1 MSDDLTCRE
10 DISSSLFDDS
20 DIPKAPEKRTT
31 NLGNPVLLTATPTS
45 GSSSTPSV
53 IRFQPDARIT
63 YNRSNDTTFTTYR
76 KPTFSHMTRHGV
88 IPPVVMPRTIPRD
101 SGSENGLELRPSQ
114 IQQSSSNFNASIKP
128 LGNNAAPFF
137 PPKREFD
144 SRQVMNRSVSGGMT
158 IQNPLQSSGQHITTV
173 IQPTAKIYKTLND
186 GQGRKITRVNV
197 PNIGRIAHIATSAS
211 PQVTRAVIPI
221 RQPSGGQ
228 ISRPNI
234 LRATKIQATTARA
247 LQQRTSSASEQNA
260 SDSKVVDINVLK
272 TPDLKNDSKVETKT
286 VLHATDIRNGNS
298 QIVTPQSTVIISCGL
313 SGPQLA
319 QQTLTT
325 SVARKRGRKQEI
337 LKDDNSSVG
346 PPVTNI
352 VVANPIIVKPVFTE
366 TTQQNDNEPKTR
378 RRGGGRKKK
387 MDTEGTGIKEPPK
400 KRGRKNKI
408 TEDSIID
415 AELAPNMNN
424 GTSEEVNQSLGQT
437 KDERIQESI
446 DALFSSPV
454 PSFLENLSAPGS
466 GKSGIESGK
475 KVKVPKTQKVPR
487 PPKLPKSP
495 KPPKEIKKDKEQN
508 DNKEGKVSKP
518 SRGKK
523 QANEIKTNLVVTID
537 NNSNSDKKA
546 LTSKSPIN
554 NRSTNKTVQ
563 MKTDNKSKSQE
574 IIRNNMTNDE
584 QDPKKRLS
592 QVNFDSSSDQPS
604 KTTSLKDLRVMQLL
618 KDHKASELKKTQQK
632 GEIEKSDKK
641 ANKKNVRATLGNA
654 KTTNEFLNGIS
665 KNDEAVIKRKLNGKL
680 SSASSDACKSVS
692 SGSGKN
698 VQFRNESTI
707 YNASA
712 KSTTTLS
719 TKNLPLRGILKNKP
733 VLSNIMKKISQ
744 NSSKNLNT
752 PSTVNIRTIVPEP
765 AVPGPSNVKV
775 IQPTLLVN
783 NTSKTISSSHISTL
797 KEKEK
802 SASVEAVNGKQSGPI
817 KPPSTIPGPSEIARN
832 SILPSK
838 ETLQKNSPLLSINT
852 SDKTSKDIIEKLL
865 KEMSKKSAGE
875 KLEYIRTFGL
885 YRKMSDVEKAAV
897 HALCDMSKGV
907 GKPVNND
914 PDYTAE
920 MKKKCEEKLKE
931 IAQIERN
938 DMSVLQRNLL
948 QKLKNQRLINLSRSK
963 SKNVRSESSKKLSCY
978 DKKSNHNS
986 LMVKN
991 DNSYDGGNKKI
1002 LRFKDKELKDIII
1015 YSDSKEE
1022 IAENLLNETFDIVIN
1037 GKKSTFIGGFS
1048 VSKHCKVKADQK
1060 IKSKTSK
1067 SFIIK
1072 RNTIRARRNR
1082 RKVTIEK
1089 EQKGTIAKGDISLQ
1103 TTQNNSLFRHKRLN
1117 MMYDDTYGV
1126 KPYSVAEA
1134 RFIKKYNLSET
1145 FRYIDSNQV
1154 KRLMLDF
1161 FRKIDSP
1168 LKYSKRAFFYQLL
1181 KNKKIFGNTKLARE
1195 RMRLIIEHINKKLI
1209 ETKQKPFSLLSRC
1222 EILRTTPGVLKS
1234 IFKPFN
1240 IFPLNKRKVMK
1251 CPTISNYIINSKII
1265 HGMAWEHIGLLYPER
1280 KQGLVDDINK
1290 LKKIM
1295 PVNQDLVNLYE
1306 EHVLVGFEKYK
1317 PVPSTYY
1324 KAVYPILHPEV
1335 TKLFTLVDEDIDPN
1349 ISKVYKNGRCYN
1361 VPGDDFFYS
1370 HGSIKERET
1379 PQYPQLN
1386 EYASPTLGIKL
1397 DEDFEKLQGRV
1408 QRLLKN
1414 DTMERI
1420 EKLSDEEIL
1429 KTYEL
1434 NKRSFEG
1441 TWLHNSWGTLA
1452 HWGEVAA
1459 GACVKADFAEAE
1471 TLSTWLNAC

>member
-114 IQQSSSNFNASIKP
+114 IQQSSSNFNASIKH

-197 PNIGRIAHIATSAS
+197 PNVGRIAHIATSTS

-247 LQQRTSSASEQNA
+247 IQQRTSSTSEQNT
-260 SDSKVVDINVLK
+260 SDSKTVDINVLK

-313 SGPQLA
+313 PGSQLT
-319 QQTLTT
+319 QSTLTT
-325 SVARKRGRKQEI
+325 SVVRKRGRKQEI

-366 TTQQNDNEPKTR
+366 NTQQNDNEPKTR

-387 MDTEGTGIKEPPK
+387 MDTEGTGVKEPPK

-415 AELAPNMNN
+415 AELADIVNN
-424 GTSEEVNQSLGQT
+424 GTSEEINQSFSQT

-454 PSFLENLSAPGS
+454 PSFLENLSVPGS

-475 KVKVPKTQKVPR
+475 KAKVPKTQKVP
-487 PPKLPKSP
+487 
-495 KPPKEIKKDKEQN
+495 KPPKESKKDKEPN

-518 SRGKK
+518 SRGRK
-523 QANEIKTNLVVTID
+523 QANEMKNNLLVTID
-537 NNSNSDKKA
+537 NNSMNDKKA
-546 LTSKSPIN
+546 LTSKSPTN

-574 IIRNNMTNDE
+574 IIRDNITNDE

-592 QVNFDSSSDQPS
+592 QVNFDSSSEQLS

-618 KDHKASELKKTQQK
+618 KDHKASELKKIQQK

-641 ANKKNVRATLGNA
+641 GNKKNVKTTLSSA
-654 KTTNEFLNGIS
+654 KTTNDFLNGII
-665 KNDEAVIKRKLNGKL
+665 KNDEAINKRKLNGKL

-692 SGSGKN
+692 SGFGKN

-707 YNASA
+707 YNISA
-712 KSTTTLS
+712 KSTTTS
-719 TKNLPLRGILKNKP
+719 SSKNLPLRGILKNKP

-752 PSTVNIRTIVPEP
+752 PSTVNIRSIVPEP

-783 NTSKTISSSHISTL
+783 NTSKIIPSSHISTL

-802 SASVEAVNGKQSGPI
+802 SVSVEAVNDKESGPI
-817 KPPSTIPGPSEIARN
+817 KQPPTKPDPSEISKN
-832 SILPSK
+832 TILLSK
-838 ETLQKNSPLLSINT
+838 EILQKNSSLLSINT
-852 SDKTSKDIIEKLL
+852 SDRISKDIIEKLL

-897 HALCDMSKGV
+897 NALCDMSKGV

-920 MKKKCEEKLKE
+920 MKKKCEDKLME
-931 IAQIERN
+931 IAQIERD

-963 SKNVRSESSKKLSCY
+963 SKNVRSESSKKLSSC
-978 DKKSNHNS
+978 DKKANNNG

-991 DNSYDGGNKKI
+991 NNSYDEENRKI
-1002 LRFKDKELKDIII
+1002 LKFKEKGLKDIIM

-1060 IKSKTSK
+1060 IKSRMSK

-1089 EQKGTIAKGDISLQ
+1089 EQKSTIAKGDISLQ

-1117 MMYDDTYGV
+1117 MVYDDTYGT

-1134 RFIKKYNLSET
+1134 RFIEKYNLSET

-1181 KNKKIFGNTKLARE
+1181 KNKKIFGNTKLAKE

-1209 ETKQKPFSLLSRC
+1209 ETKQKPFSLLNRC
-1222 EILRTTPGVLKS
+1222 EILRTTPEVFKS

-1240 IFPLNKRKVMK
+1240 IFSLRKRKEIK

-1306 EHVLVGFEKYK
+1306 EHVLVGFEKFK

-1349 ISKVYKNGRCYN
+1349 ISKVYKSGRCFN

-1379 PQYPQLN
+1379 PLYPQLN

-1408 QRLLKN
+1408 QQLLKN
-1414 DTMERI
+1414 DTMEKI
-1420 EKLSDEEIL
+1420 EKLSDDEIL